1 MNDSSKASAFPLSE
15 ALTRRVLHYLNVYR
29 MVISVLLG
37 LGYFSGAI
45 GTTVTAEHPGFA
57 GAVLT
62 IYLIFAAFNL
72 FSALKPRDDVHRLA
86 MISLIFDIFFLSLML
101 IAFGGLENG
110 LGVLL
115 IFACG
120 LGAILL
126 PIRIALFLA
135 AVASLSI
142 IAEAVLRAYSLEGM
156 EAILRAGLYG
166 VTAMLSTLVGHQV
179 AYWARD
185 YRLIAEKSM
194 ATVSEL
200 EQVNELI
207 IRRMRTGVIA
217 VDKDCNITV
226 MNESAWFL
234 MGSPPVRQQKLDQLS
249 PRLNSALTN
258 WRASSILSNK
268 QILLEPSQAQ
278 VVPSFVSLP
287 LDEETGTLIFLADD
301 NLITRRAMQISV
313 TTLGKLSS
321 SIAHEI
327 RNPLAAAS
335 HAAQLLEESPT
346 IKLSEMRLVNIIQK
360 QCKRM
365 NGIVENILQ
374 LSRREQSKPESVELH
389 EFLSELVG
397 EFLSTQKAKN
407 VDFKTHFSPGESYV
421 VFDRSQLSQCIWKLL
436 DNAIDHS
443 SGTKVARLRMRMR
456 KDEQAG
462 YCVITLEDNGP
473 GIEKAQIKHIFEPF
487 FSTRKEGSGL
497 GLYIARQLCEANQSE
512 LTVDSE
518 PGQGARFHIRV
529 GLARGKPAESEL
541 ETDTDAEQEL
551 EEQAST

>member
-1 MNDSSKASAFPLSE
+1 MNESAKTSSFPLSE
-15 ALTRRVLHYLNVYR
+15 TLTRRVLQYLNVYR
-29 MVISVLLG
+29 MIISVLLG
-37 LGYFSGAI
+37 FGYFSGAI
-45 GTTVTAEHPGFA
+45 GTRVAAEHPGFA

-62 IYLIFAAFNL
+62 AYLVFAAFNL
-72 FSALKPRDDVHRLA
+72 FSALRPRENVHRLA
-86 MISLIFDIFFLSLML
+86 QYSLMTDILFLSLLL
-101 IAFGGLENG
+101 ITFGGLENG

-115 IFACG
+115 VFACG

-142 IAEAVLRAYSLEGM
+142 IAESVFRAFPNEGM

-166 VTAMLSTLVGHQV
+166 VTAMLATLVAHQV

-185 YRLIAEKSM
+185 YRLIAEKSQ
-194 ATVSEL
+194 AAVSEL

-207 IRRMRTGVIA
+207 IRRMRTGVIV
-217 VDKDCNITV
+217 VDNECNIRV

-234 MGSPPVRQQKLDQLS
+234 MGSPPVRQRQLSELS
-249 PRLNSALTN
+249 PRLESALLK
-258 WRASSILSNK
+258 WRSSSILSNN
-268 QILLEPSQAQ
+268 QVLLEPSQAQ

-287 LDEETGTLIFLADD
+287 LGDEVGSLIFLSDD

-389 EFLSELVG
+389 EFLTEVVG

-407 VDFKTHFSPGESYV
+407 VDFKTNFAPGESYV
-421 VFDRSQLSQCIWKLL
+421 VFDRSQLSQCLWKLM
-436 DNAIDHS
+436 DNCVDHS
-443 SGTKVARLRMRMR
+443 TGTKVTRLRLNMR

-473 GIEKAQIKHIFEPF
+473 GIDKSQIKHIFEPF
-487 FSTRKEGSGL
+487 YSTRKEGSGL

-512 LTVDSE
+512 LTVDSD

-529 GLARGKPAESEL
+529 GLARGKPVESDPGE
-541 ETDTDAEQEL
+541 EVT
-551 EEQAST
+551 EQAAT

>member
-1 MNDSSKASAFPLSE
+1 
-15 ALTRRVLHYLNVYR
+15 
-29 MVISVLLG
+29 
-37 LGYFSGAI
+37 
-45 GTTVTAEHPGFA
+45 
-57 GAVLT
+57 
-62 IYLIFAAFNL
+62 
-72 FSALKPRDDVHRLA
+72 
-86 MISLIFDIFFLSLML
+86 
-101 IAFGGLENG
+101 
-110 LGVLL
+110 
-115 IFACG
+115 
-120 LGAILL
+120 
-126 PIRIALFLA
+126 
-135 AVASLSI
+135 
-142 IAEAVLRAYSLEGM
+142 M

-166 VTAMLSTLVGHQV
+166 VTAMLATLVAHQV

-185 YRLIAEKSM
+185 YRLIAEKSQ
-194 ATVSEL
+194 AAVSEL

-207 IRRMRTGVIA
+207 IRRMRTGVIV
-217 VDKDCNITV
+217 VDHECNIRV

-234 MGSPPVRQQKLDQLS
+234 MGSPPVRQRQLNELS
-249 PRLNSALTN
+249 PRLESALLK
-258 WRASSILSNK
+258 WRSSSILSNN
-268 QILLEPSQAQ
+268 QVLLEPSQAQ

-287 LDEETGTLIFLADD
+287 LGDEVGSLIFLSDD

-389 EFLSELVG
+389 EFLTEVVG

-407 VDFKTHFSPGESYV
+407 VDFKTYFSPGESYV
-421 VFDRSQLSQCIWKLL
+421 VFDRSQLSQCLWKLM
-436 DNAIDHS
+436 DNCVDHS
-443 SGTKVARLRMRMR
+443 TGTKVTRLRLHMR

-473 GIEKAQIKHIFEPF
+473 GIDKSQIKHIFEPF
-487 FSTRKEGSGL
+487 YSTRKEGSGL

-512 LTVDSE
+512 LTVDSD

-529 GLARGKPAESEL
+529 GLARGKPV
-541 ETDTDAEQEL
+541 ETDPG
-551 EEQAST
+551 EEVTAQATT

>member
-1 MNDSSKASAFPLSE
+1 
-15 ALTRRVLHYLNVYR
+15 
-29 MVISVLLG
+29 
-37 LGYFSGAI
+37 
-45 GTTVTAEHPGFA
+45 
-57 GAVLT
+57 VLT
-62 IYLIFAAFNL
+62 AYLLFAALHL
-72 FSALKPRDDVHRLA
+72 FSAMRPRKDVFRLA
-86 MISLIFDIFFLSLML
+86 TYSMMTDIIFLSLL
-101 IAFGGLENG
+101 LVSFGGLENG

-115 IFACG
+115 VFAG
-120 LGAILL
+120 ALAAILL
-126 PIRIALFLA
+126 PMRLALFLA
-135 AVASLSI
+135 SIATLSMIGEAVWRGYALQGM
-142 IAEAVLRAYSLEGM
+142 EAVLQ
-156 EAILRAGLYG
+156 AGLYG
-166 VTAMLSTLVGHQV
+166 VTAMLAALVAHQV

-185 YRLIAEKSM
+185 YRVIAERSK
-194 ATVSEL
+194 AAVSEL

-207 IRRMRTGVIA
+207 IRRMRTGVIV
-217 VDKDCNITV
+217 VDKARNIRV

-234 MGSPPVRQQKLDQLS
+234 MGRPPVRQKRLSDLS
-249 PRLNSALTN
+249 PRLEKSLLR
-258 WRASSILSNK
+258 WRETSTLNNDH
-268 QILLEPSQAQ
+268 ILLEPSQAE

-287 LDEETGTLIFLADD
+287 LGDENGTLIFLADE

-327 RNPLAAAS
+327 RNPLAAAT

-346 IKLSEMRLVNIIQK
+346 IKLSEMRLINIIQK

-374 LSRREQSKPESVELH
+374 LSRREQSKPETVELND
-389 EFLSELVG
+389 FLSELVG

-407 VDFKTHFSPGESYV
+407 VDFKTNLPPGQAFV
-421 VFDRSQLSQCIWKLL
+421 VYDRGQLSQCLWKLL
-436 DNAIDHS
+436 DNSIDHA
-443 SGTKVARLRMRMR
+443 SGTKITRLRLSMR
-456 KDEQAG
+456 KDDQAG

-473 GIEKAQIKHIFEPF
+473 GIDKMQLKHIFEPF

-529 GLARGKPAESEL
+529 SLARGKPDHKQATTEADAPASMSEV
-541 ETDTDAEQEL
+541 
-551 EEQAST
+551 